1 MQVRQ
6 KIILEKIEVYLIE
19 EGIIENYFTGEKMI
33 EPADI
38 VQLRETNLEI
48 SEAKPY
54 TVLVEADDLTSFSK
68 ETRELLASKE
78 FAGITLAKALVF
90 KSLAQRIIS
99 NFYLQINKPHIKTRL
114 FNDRKKAIEWLK
126 EQYLKQTA
134 HQEMKSKTIM

>member
-1 MQVRQ
+1 M
-6 KIILEKIEVYLIE
+6 
-19 EGIIENYFTGEKMI
+19 
-33 EPADI
+33 
-38 VQLRETNLEI
+38 RETNLEI